1 MSHFFSD
8 FDNKTRQR
16 EKMRAEIDSLLSNDA
31 TKVEDVFELDST
43 EKQDEIMGQLT
54 IGGRNVMKL

>member
-31 TKVEDVFELDST
+31 TKVQDVFELDST
-43 EKQDEIMGQLT
+43 EKQDEIMG
-54 IGGRNVMKL
+54 